1 MTNWK
6 ELTLGLTPECINHY
20 ITAKTNS
27 EWKNNINEV
36 NKDIREKIIR
46 TSLAGKL
53 LILTDF
59 KQEKQLKKTLESGN
73 YILTRRRG
81 LKVKKEELC
90 IRCDGVGYKLCSCCR
105 EDGEGRMWFEGGIN

>member
-27 EWKNNINEV
+27 EWNKNIKLV
-36 NKDIREKIIR
+36 NKDIREKTIR

-53 LILTDF
+53 LIFTDF
-59 KQEKQLKKTLESGN
+59 SRDYDYN
-73 YILTRRRG
+73 ADMDRR
-81 LKVKKEELC
+81 L
-90 IRCDGVGYKLCSCCR
+90 
-105 EDGEGRMWFEGGIN
+105 